1 MTNKINLFYPQWQGS
16 DITPELYYGASTIKE
31 YLELQSASFINVPV
45 SLNTDFEFENNI
57 CFYKQILS
65 QLKKAEEIIKNEQ
78 PDKIFSIG
86 GGCDIELPII
96 SYLNS
101 KYSNMNV
108 FWLDAHG
115 DLNTPTTSPS
125 HLFHGMPL
133 RCIFENIKDDNINN
147 ISINKLPIKNLTMI
161 GTRDLDPE
169 ETNFIFKNKIKC
181 ITVDE
186 IKTLLY
192 FDSCIKNYAYV
203 HIDLDVLDPSIYKSV
218 KCPAK
223 NGLSIRQLVD
233 TIEHIKKNFNIV
245 GYSILESTETE
256 LANIK
261 ILDKLLEIGIRI

>member
-16 DITPELYYGASTIKE
+16 GITPELYYGAKTIKE
-31 YLELQSASFINVPV
+31 YLELQSVSFINVPV

-57 CFYKQILS
+57 YFYKQILS
-65 QLKKAEEIIKNEQ
+65 QFKKAEEIIDNKR

-96 SYLNS
+96 SYLNN

-108 FWLDAHG
+108 FWFDAHG

-133 RCIFENIKDDNINN
+133 RYIIENIKDDD
-147 ISINKLPIKNLTMI
+147 INKISVNKLLIKNLTMV
-161 GTRDLDPE
+161 GTRNLDSE
-169 ETNFIFKNKIKC
+169 ESNFILENKIKC
-181 ITVDE
+181 IPADK
-186 IKTLLY
+186 INTLLQLN
-192 FDSCIKNYAYV
+192 SCIKNYAYV
-203 HIDLDVLDPSIYKSV
+203 HIDLDVLDPTIYKGV

-223 NGLSIRQLVD
+223 NGLSIEQLVD
-233 TIEHIKKNFNIV
+233 TIEHIKQNFNIV

-256 LANIK
+256 LTNIK
-261 ILDKLLEIGIRI
+261 ILDKLLEIGIKI